1 MQFKT
6 NNIIKINNI
15 PSIINREKIIIL
27 ISNFILKE
35 GYGIKKI
42 EYNFISKDKMLNINK
57 DYLSHKTETD
67 IITFD
72 YTDLKKIE
80 AEIYLCYS
88 IIKENALKNMQSA
101 ENELVRVIIHGVLH
115 CMGYNDKSKKEKKLM
130 TDKENIFLKLFHVKH
145 SNHV

>member
-15 PSIINREKIIIL
+15 PSIINRENIIIL
-27 ISNFILKE
+27 ISNFIHKE
-35 GYGIKKI
+35 GYRIKKI

-57 DYLSHKTETD
+57 NYLSHKTETD

-72 YTDLKKIE
+72 YTDFKKIE

-88 IIKENALKNMQSA
+88 TIMKNASENRQSI

-115 CMGYNDKSKKEKKLM
+115 CMGYNDKSKKEKNLM
-130 TDKENIFLKLFHVKH
+130 TDKENVFLKLFHVKH

>member
-15 PSIINREKIIIL
+15 PSIINRENIIIL
-27 ISNFILKE
+27 ISNFIHKE
-35 GYGIKKI
+35 GYRIKKI

-57 DYLSHKTETD
+57 NYLSHKTETD

-72 YTDLKKIE
+72 YTDFKKIE

-88 IIKENALKNMQSA
+88 TIMKNASVVINKYNHAKGEIIIPPSYWNCIS
-101 ENELVRVIIHGVLH
+101 
-115 CMGYNDKSKKEKKLM
+115 
-130 TDKENIFLKLFHVKH
+130 
-145 SNHV
+145 

>member
-1 MQFKT
+1 LQFKT

-27 ISNFILKE
+27 ISNFIHKE

-57 DYLSHKTETD
+57 KYLSHKTETD

-72 YTDLKKIE
+72 YTDFKKIE

-88 IIKENALKNMQSA
+88 IIKKNALENRQSA

-115 CMGYNDKSKKEKKLM
+115 CMGYNDKSKNKKKLM

>member
-15 PSIINREKIIIL
+15 PSIINRENIISL

-42 EYNFISKDKMLNINK
+42 EYNFISKDKMININK
-57 DYLSHKTETD
+57 DYLSHNAETD

-72 YTDLKKIE
+72 YTDFKKIE

-88 IIKENALKNMQSA
+88 IIKKNALENNQSV

-115 CMGYNDKSKKEKKLM
+115 CMGCDDKSKKEKKLM

-145 SNHV
+145 FKHV